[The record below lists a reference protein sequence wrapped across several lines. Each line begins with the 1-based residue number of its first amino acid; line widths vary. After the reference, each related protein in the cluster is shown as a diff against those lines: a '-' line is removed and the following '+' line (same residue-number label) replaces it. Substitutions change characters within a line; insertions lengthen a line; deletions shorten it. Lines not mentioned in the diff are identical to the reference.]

1 MKEPFRVET
10 FDLNMYKSD
19 SIQTSGSV
27 QTFAQFEKRALVW
40 SETVPKAKDS
50 EYFIQYCQVNT
61 KKVNDKDVYCF
72 LEPKTRI

>member
-1 MKEPFRVET
+1 VALAAL
-10 FDLNMYKSD
+10 D
-19 SIQTSGSV
+19 G
-27 QTFAQFEKRALVW
+27 LVW
-40 SETVPKAKDS
+40 SETVPKDKDS